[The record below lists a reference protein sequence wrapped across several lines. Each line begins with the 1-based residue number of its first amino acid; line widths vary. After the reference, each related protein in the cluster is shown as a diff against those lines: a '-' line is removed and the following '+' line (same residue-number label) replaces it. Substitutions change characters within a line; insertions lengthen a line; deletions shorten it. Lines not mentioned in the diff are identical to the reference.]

1 MNELIVMKSSSGELV
16 TNSLVIAEGAEVEHK
31 NVIQMARTYL
41 PDLEEFGGV
50 EFKILPFE
58 TSGGTQ
64 NRTVAILNESQAI
77 MIISY
82 MRNNEIVR
90 RFKIALIKCFM
101 EMRRALAEPSFNV
114 PTSLSGALRLAA
126 EQAEIIETQ
135 AKQLEEAKP
144 HIAFVE
150 QYVDSTGSKGFRQV
164 CKLLK
169 AKENEF
175 REFLLSKKIMYRLG
189 SEWTAYQCHIDA
201 GRFDV
206 KAGTSTESKH
216 AFNQTRFTPKGI
228 TWIVGEWARYK
239 LAQDIERKAA

>member
-1 MNELIVMKSSSGELV
+1 MNELSVKKNSSGELV
-16 TNSLVIAEGAEVEHK
+16 TDSLVIADGTLNQHK
-31 NVIQMARTYL
+31 NVIALIRANL
-41 PDLEEFGGV
+41 GDLDQFGEV
-50 EFKILPFE
+50 AFE
-58 TSGGTQ
+58 TQSFDTGGGTQ
-64 NRTVAILNESQAI
+64 SREVAILNEQQSAL
-77 MIISY
+77 IITY
-82 MRNNEIVR
+82 MRNNDVIKS
-90 RFKIALIKCFM
+90 FKLALIKRFY
-101 EMRRALAEPSFNV
+101 EMRKALAEPSFNV

-126 EQAEIIETQ
+126 EQAELIETQ

-189 SEWTAYQCHIDA
+189 SEWTAYQHHIDA

-228 TWIVGEWARYK
+228 NWIAGEFARYK
-239 LAQDIERKAA
+239 LEQDIGRKAA